1 KIDEL
6 PKETKEKIERIDKS
20 LEAAPTL
27 TEDLTFFLNIESV
40 KDESDPTK
48 PNLDVPYDEPFYL
61 IGDMK
66 KTDLENEEDMRVELT
81 VPKEAEESVAY
92 IENDGQEQIV
102 FKRGKSYVL
111 DKESAKKS
119 TENGKDVLVIKAQ
132 LSIDERE
139 RKIETTIDKDWK
151 YKEGDAK
158 GGAVDLS
165 GLVPSHVEKFK
176 DVAKEKQTY
185 ILFRPVNK
193 LSTSLIAHG
202 AATKGMNVHGKSSDW
217 GPMAGYIPFDADL
230 SKKSGNQNDVEKGND
245 DNKHSIA
252 DNKGIIEKTQLKIS
266 TERIQELKSEGIFK
280 NINSENGYDTFVLS
294 KDTVYEFRR
303 EQATGKVEYK
313 TKDGAKLEDWRTVIK
328 EWKPVE
334 VMAKIID
341 SEKNPLTA
349 DYDMFGLAPTL
360 AMIKERIVKEDKE
373 AWETAMNQAQPLDT
387 FKGITEL
394 LIKYGLNREA
404 DPEKGK
410 LTQWQREM
418 IDALN
423 KAATDAGYTGGTV
436 VNHGTEQDNT
446 EFPEQDK
453 EIFIVTPD
461 GKEILIQDWD
471 DLQKFIQKNITEQG
485 LLYYFNRSYNKIA
498 GGNKKNI
505 TWKDPIT
512 NAIPYTIPSEKEL
525 FQEINDIKQA
535 NQGIFLPKSFYEK
548 TSTLS
553 KLSETLSNYYNP
565 ANRYL
570 ETERKLETST
580 FWAMEAIAQINQI
593 LEEGRKETPTSK
605 EDFRKYESYF
615 EQLKIRIMNQT
626 GISSIEQRIDQL
638 LKQINFKDNNENQA
652 FKNFEDAIQN

>member
-1 KIDEL
+1 VTESGREHLVVKAEL
-6 PKETKEKIERIDKS
+6 VKE
-20 LEAAPTL
+20 
-27 TEDLTFFLNIESV
+27 
-40 KDESDPTK
+40 
-48 PNLDVPYDEPFYL
+48 
-61 IGDMK
+61 
-66 KTDLENEEDMRVELT
+66 
-81 VPKEAEESVAY
+81 
-92 IENDGQEQIV
+92 
-102 FKRGKSYVL
+102 
-111 DKESAKKS
+111 
-119 TENGKDVLVIKAQ
+119 
-132 LSIDERE
+132 ERE
-139 RKIETTIDKDWK
+139 RKIETTIDTSWK
-151 YKEGDAK
+151 YKEGNGK

-165 GLVPSHVEKFK
+165 GLVSSHVEKFK
-176 DVAKEKQTY
+176 DVAKEKQMY

-193 LSTSLIAHG
+193 LSTSLIEHG

-245 DNKHSIA
+245 DNKHSLA
-252 DNKGIIEKTQLKIS
+252 DNKGTIDKTQLTIS
-266 TERIQELKSEGIFK
+266 EDRIKELNTEGIFK
-280 NINSENGYDTFVLS
+280 HIESKNGYDMFELS

-313 TKDGAKLEDWRTVIK
+313 TKDGAKLEDWRSEIK
-328 EWKPVE
+328 DWKAVE
-334 VMAKIID
+334 VMAKMID
-341 SEKNPLTA
+341 GKPTPLTA

-360 AMIKERIVKEDKE
+360 AMIKDRIVKEDKE
-373 AWETAMNQAQPLDT
+373 AWEKAMNQAKPLDK

-410 LTQWQREM
+410 VADWQVDT

-423 KAATDAGYTGGTV
+423 KAAKDAGYTGGTV

-471 DLQKFIQKNITEQG
+471 DLQKFIQTNITAQG

-580 FWAMEAIAQINQI
+580 FWAMEAIAQIEQI
-593 LEEGRKETPTSK
+593 LEEGGKATSTDK
-605 EDFRKYESYF
+605 EDFSKYKEYF
-615 EQLKIRIMNQT
+615 ENLKNRIMNQT
-626 GISSIEQRIDQL
+626 GIASIEQRLAEL
-638 LKQINFKDNNENQA
+638 LKRINFKGNDENQA
-652 FKNFEDAIQN
+652 FNNFEDAMKQ